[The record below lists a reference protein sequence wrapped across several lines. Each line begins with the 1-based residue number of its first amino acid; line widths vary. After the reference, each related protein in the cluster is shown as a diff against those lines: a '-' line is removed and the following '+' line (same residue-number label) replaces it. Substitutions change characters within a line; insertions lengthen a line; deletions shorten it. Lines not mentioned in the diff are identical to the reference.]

1 MYKKT
6 VTSNGLRIITEKLE
20 STKAVTALVLAG
32 AGSRYETKDIN
43 GIAHFLEHMFFKG
56 AKKYKNTR
64 EVSEAIDGIGGTF
77 NAFTGKEYAG
87 YYVKVASE
95 HIEVALDVLSDM
107 LLHARFDTEEIN
119 RERGVILEEYNMYQ
133 DTPMYQIGW
142 DFERLMFGDQPLGWD
157 QIGTVEL
164 IKSVTKE
171 QFQDYK
177 KRFYTPDN
185 IVLTLAGDIEHEKA
199 LELAKKY
206 FQFPDAKKSNDFNA
220 WKAFQ
225 NKEKVY
231 LHEKKTEQAHII
243 VGMQSYPETH
253 KDHWAEKLL
262 GIILGGNMSSRMFLS
277 VREARGLCYYISSHS
292 DNFSDAGIFST
303 SAGVR
308 VDGVEEAITAIIEE
322 YRKIKSKKILAPELE
337 KAKSFIKG
345 KTVLRLEDS
354 EEYAH
359 LLGKFELLHNETM
372 TPEEILKEIE
382 AVTIDDI
389 SRVANDLFK
398 PENIKIGVIG
408 PYSDKSHFENLLK

>member
-6 VTSNGLRIITEKLE
+6 VASNGLRIITEKLE

-56 AKKYKNTR
+56 AKRFKNTR
-64 EVSEAIDGIGGTF
+64 EVSEAIDSVGGTF

-95 HIEVALDVLSDM
+95 HLEVAMNVLSDM
-107 LLHARFDTEEIN
+107 LMNARFDKEEID

-157 QIGTVEL
+157 QIGTIEL

-177 KRFYTPDN
+177 NRFYTPDN
-185 IVLTLAGDIEHEKA
+185 MVLTLAGDIDHDKA
-199 LELAKKY
+199 LELAEKY
-206 FQFPDAKKSNDFNA
+206 FKFPEAKKSNDFNV
-220 WKAFQ
+220 WEAFQ
-225 NKEKVY
+225 NEEKVY

-253 KDHWAEKLL
+253 EDHWAEKLL

-292 DNFSDAGIFST
+292 DNFADAGIFST

-308 VDGVEEAITAIIEE
+308 VGGIDEAITAIIGE
-322 YRKIKSKKILAPELE
+322 YHKIKSDKIPQAELT
-337 KAKSFIKG
+337 KAKNFIKG
-345 KTVLRLEDS
+345 KMILKLEDS

-372 TPEEILKEIE
+372 TPEQILKEIE
-382 AVTIDDI
+382 GVTIEDI
-389 SRVANDLFK
+389 HRVANDLFK

-408 PYSDKSHFENLLK
+408 PYSDKSRFENLLK